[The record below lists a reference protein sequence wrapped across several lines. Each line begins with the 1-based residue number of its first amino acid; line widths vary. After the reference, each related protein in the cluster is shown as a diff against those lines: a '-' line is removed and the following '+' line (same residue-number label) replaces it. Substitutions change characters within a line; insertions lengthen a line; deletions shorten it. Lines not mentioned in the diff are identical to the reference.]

1 MMTYETA
8 KRMRITKDVLPLIL
22 LGYGIAILWVSWEL
36 TPATFTF
43 GLPHFRFFAC
53 ALILPCAILTER
65 LGKTWTLTLA
75 GSVVSAISSFLIIE
89 SFAKIIVADWRI
101 ILQMLIPEKADGLPS
116 AIPYL
121 LFILLGFATA
131 LSVLPESIKGIMHW
145 HDYPKLR
152 KHRMFT

>member
-1 MMTYETA
+1 MTYQTA
-8 KRMRITKDVLPLIL
+8 RQMRITKDVLPLIL
-22 LGYGIAILWVSWEL
+22 LVSGLVFLAWEL
-36 TPATFTF
+36 TRPTFALN
-43 GLPHFRFFAC
+43 LPHFRFFAC
-53 ALILPCAILTER
+53 ALILPYAILAER
-65 LGKTWTLTLA
+65 LGKTWAWTLT

-89 SFAKIIVADWRI
+89 SFAKIIVVDWRI

-121 LFILLGFATA
+121 VFLLVGLATA
-131 LSVLPESIKGIMHW
+131 LSVLHESIMGIMHW

>member
-8 KRMRITKDVLPLIL
+8 KRIRITKDVLPFIL
-22 LGYGIAILWVSWEL
+22 LGYGLLIPNWEL
-36 TPATFTF
+36 TRLTFAWD
-43 GLPHFRFFAC
+43 LPHFRFFAC
-53 ALILPCAILTER
+53 ALILPCAIITER

-89 SFAKIIVADWRI
+89 SFAKIVAADWRI

>member
-1 MMTYETA
+1 MTATTSRACRQRATWYDDDIRNREA
-8 KRMRITKDVLPLIL
+8 DENHERRASAHP
-22 LGYGIAILWVSWEL
+22 SWL
-36 TPATFTF
+36 RDRDP
-43 GLPHFRFFAC
+43 
-53 ALILPCAILTER
+53 
-65 LGKTWTLTLA
+65 LGKLGAHASNVHLWPPSLPVLCMRPHPSLRDPH
-75 GSVVSAISSFLIIE
+75 G
-89 SFAKIIVADWRI
+89 K
-101 ILQMLIPEKADGLPS
+101 PDGLPS

>member
-22 LGYGIAILWVSWEL
+22 LGYGLLIPNWEL
-36 TPATFTF
+36 TRLTFAWD
-43 GLPHFRFFAC
+43 LPHFRFFAC

-75 GSVVSAISSFLIIE
+75 GSVVSAISSLLIIE
-89 SFAKIIVADWRI
+89 SFAKIIAADWRT
-101 ILQMLIPEKADGLPS
+101 ILQMLIPEKANGLPS